1 MSTTIRTNNVPR
13 FIIEAYEL
21 SAQERAEFDWLD
33 WEAIDAGEDSASF
46 FRFKGQLYALSE
58 FMRCDHAYGLQGWDG
73 YHSDTM
79 FSGVLIKYVDE
90 PSQPYTQ
97 VVVGQYF
104 S

>member
-1 MSTTIRTNNVPR
+1 MSITIRTNNVPR
-13 FIIEAYEL
+13 FIIDAYEL
-21 SAQERAEFDWLD
+21 SAQERREFDWLD
-33 WEAIDAGEDSASF
+33 WEAPGNDDAQF

-58 FMRCDHAYGLQGWDG
+58 FMRCDHACDLSDWDG

-79 FSGVLIKYVDE
+79 FSGVLIRYVGKHFE
-90 PSQPYTQ
+90 Q

>member
-1 MSTTIRTNNVPR
+1 MSITIRTNNVPR

-21 SAQERAEFDWLD
+21 SAQEQAEFDWMD
-33 WEAIDAGEDSASF
+33 WEAIEAGEDNAQF

-58 FMRCDHAYGLQGWDG
+58 FMRCGHACDIGGWDG
-73 YHSDTM
+73 YHSDSM
-79 FSGVLIKYVDE
+79 FSGVLIRFTQDHE
-90 PSQPYTQ
+90 Q

>member
-13 FIIEAYEL
+13 DIIEAYEL
-21 SAQERAEFDWLD
+21 SAQEQAEFDWMD
-33 WEAIDAGEDSASF
+33 WEAIEAGEDSAQF

-58 FMRCDHAYGLQGWDG
+58 FMRCDHACGLGGWDG
-73 YHSDTM
+73 YYSDSM
-79 FSGVLIKYVDE
+79 FSGVLVRFTQDHE
-90 PSQPYTQ
+90 Q